1 MVYSRTLVQSLCFL
15 VCIWLFHAQDAR
27 SQYGFNS
34 IPWNGAIGSQ
44 PWGNNYVAST
54 LQVPAWSGYANW
66 GAPWGNGA
74 QTWQLGAVT
83 LNTTNGVLVQQ
94 VVPGSIAERAG
105 LRSGDLIVSVAGNQV
120 GFTGGRLVDLIYE
133 INRMVDARGQVR
145 LTVLEAVSRQ
155 LRTKTLQI
163 TPQYSSNGAVT
174 GRVFMDATSGWSG
187 NYTLKVE
194 LLNVSRPYLSASGGS
209 TYVNAYGPG
218 PFSFSIYTNPTYVN
232 SADRYRLVATLYD
245 SNRQVVAYG
254 TLDIASPASAPGAVY
269 DLRLSQIASSLPSY
283 LPSYGSYYPNQN
295 LVIEAFRRY
304 LNREPSVSELQAWL
318 QQLATN
324 SITLQEMKAEILAS
338 PSFYDRVGNNPDQF
352 IRLMIESSNQFI
364 APLDAIQFWRVRLD
378 QLNGDRLTLAREYVQ
393 SLG

>member
-1 MVYSRTLVQSLCFL
+1 
-15 VCIWLFHAQDAR
+15 
-27 SQYGFNS
+27 
-34 IPWNGAIGSQ
+34 
-44 PWGNNYVAST
+44 
-54 LQVPAWSGYANW
+54 
-66 GAPWGNGA
+66 
-74 QTWQLGAVT
+74 
-83 LNTTNGVLVQQ
+83 
-94 VVPGSIAERAG
+94 
-105 LRSGDLIVSVAGNQV
+105 
-120 GFTGGRLVDLIYE
+120 VDLIYE
-133 INRMVDARGQVR
+133 INRRVDANGQVR

-155 LRTKTLQI
+155 LRTKTLSI
-163 TPQYSSNGAVT
+163 TPQYPSSGAVT
-174 GRVFMDATSGWSG
+174 GRIFMDATSGLSG

-218 PFSFSIYTNPTYVN
+218 PFPFSIYANPTYVN
-232 SADRYRLVATLYD
+232 SADRYRLVASLYD
-245 SNRQVVAYG
+245 ANRQVIAYG
-254 TLDIASPASAPGAVY
+254 TLDIVSPASAPGAVY
-269 DLRLSQIASSLPSY
+269 DLRLSPTASSLPGN

-324 SITLQEMKAEILAS
+324 TISLQEMKAEILAS

-352 IRLMIESSNQFI
+352 IRLMIESSSQFI